1 MIGIGDYLKERQD
14 NAFGPEPEG
23 EGGFELGLDKGEYKE
38 LYNENPNKEQEQLD
52 VSAKKT
58 TVPVQTPTLDVE
70 ETPGVGPADIP
81 EEEFKKGKGLLNI
94 GGSEG
99 MPGVFGKMQKWNK
112 QGGLLGKAM
121 KGMNEDLTDEDVT
134 SKIGELSDTF
144 TGGEGIGSMLKSF
157 GQSPEGAPQTTTS
170 NIQNAA
176 NTGSG
181 RDEYSQSRPQGAYY

>member
-1 MIGIGDYLKERQD
+1 MFGMAEFLKERQN

-134 SKIGELSDTF
+134 SKIGELTDTF
-144 TGGEGIGSMLKSF
+144 TGGESLGSMLKDF
-157 GQSPEGAPQTTTS
+157 GKTTGPETTTS
-170 NIQNAA
+170 TIQNAA

-181 RDEYSQSRPQGAYY
+181 RDEYSQSRPQGAYF